1 MSKAWSIPGLP
12 GERAVANADE
22 DSISMAVAAGL
33 ECLVGIDPASIDAV
47 YFATSTSPYAEKQ
60 CATVVAGA
68 LDLRHD
74 VFTAD
79 FTDTIRAATV
89 ALRAAH
95 DAIESGSA
103 NNVLVVAADRRPGEP
118 ETMWEQMLGDGAGA
132 VLLSREGPATVRGF
146 HSVISEVIGP
156 WRRTSDRYVR
166 TFEGKVDIQY
176 GYMAS
181 MVAAAK
187 AVAEKEGVG
196 PKDISKAILSAADP
210 RSHMTLGRQLGFEMP
225 QLQDTVFL
233 LLGHTGTPQVFMMLG
248 AALDGAQAGDRFLV
262 ANYGDGADAFLVE
275 VNEAFPAVP
284 GKKNFQSYL
293 LTKRMLPSYNAYV
306 AFRQLMERER
316 FAPRVSPVIL
326 WRDSKMALPL
336 YGSRCRKCGTVQ
348 YPMPRVCVECKTKD
362 ELDAVKLGR
371 KGTVFTFTL
380 DHLVG
385 GGYADIPVPRVVL
398 ELEGGGRIFLQM
410 TDCDPSEVKIDMP
423 VELTFRYL
431 HDGSGYHNYYWKC
444 QPVRGG

>member
-1 MSKAWSIPGLP
+1 
-12 GERAVANADE
+12 
-22 DSISMAVAAGL
+22 
-33 ECLVGIDPASIDAV
+33 
-47 YFATSTSPYAEKQ
+47 
-60 CATVVAGA
+60 
-68 LDLRHD
+68 
-74 VFTAD
+74 
-79 FTDTIRAATV
+79 
-89 ALRAAH
+89 
-95 DAIESGSA
+95 
-103 NNVLVVAADRRPGEP
+103 
-118 ETMWEQMLGDGAGA
+118 
-132 VLLSREGPATVRGF
+132 
-146 HSVISEVIGP
+146 
-156 WRRTSDRYVR
+156 
-166 TFEGKVDIQY
+166 
-176 GYMAS
+176 MAS
-181 MVAAAK
+181 MAAAAK

-306 AFRQLMERER
+306 AFRELMERER

-362 ELDAVKLGR
+362 EFDAVKLGR